1 MPQPPEKVLEAFH
14 ATSAPDEAVQLGP
27 AWDNGL
33 RVGDVVFARA
43 GQLTSWLAKV
53 REKLQVDGARVARPV
68 LSTDGRYTVAGWK
81 ATQFVAGDVARRVDE
96 TAQLGLRLDD
106 AAGELTVPHAG
117 TASARTDIFAR
128 AEAAAWEETGET
140 YRDLDADAESPLVV
154 GHADLLGTTIYA
166 GANPPTIVDFVPT
179 AAPRPRGFTSALVI
193 VDGLIAGAVD
203 DRICDRFAHIP
214 NLDQLLLRAVAYRRY
229 VNDFHPRSRANTRS
243 YIEDVEEL
251 LVSRVSAIM

>member
-43 GQLTSWLAKV
+43 GQLTSWSAKV

-96 TAQLGLRLDD
+96 TAQLL
-106 AAGELTVPHAG
+106 
-117 TASARTDIFAR
+117 S
-128 AEAAAWEETGET
+128 
-140 YRDLDADAESPLVV
+140 
-154 GHADLLGTTIYA
+154 
-166 GANPPTIVDFVPT
+166 
-179 AAPRPRGFTSALVI
+179 
-193 VDGLIAGAVD
+193 LI
-203 DRICDRFAHIP
+203 HI
-214 NLDQLLLRAVAYRRY
+214 
-229 VNDFHPRSRANTRS
+229 
-243 YIEDVEEL
+243 
-251 LVSRVSAIM
+251 